1 VARQLRQEQI
11 TQAEK
16 ASRDREQRVEK
27 PAEEL
32 KMEQDQRASLDRSTK
47 TERRALKKHER
58 VKTRLRDCRK
68 SKHHDVEASFH
79 RWVRKRIKEA
89 SV

>member
-1 VARQLRQEQI
+1 
-11 TQAEK
+11 
-16 ASRDREQRVEK
+16 VEK

-79 RWVRKRIKEA
+79 R
-89 SV
+89 